1 MSCESFSSM
10 FLKKHLESMGV
21 NAVFLKFEE
30 HTMTVDAAARQL
42 GVSRERIIKSLLFV
56 DDAGLPVLAIVT
68 GDKRVDE
75 AKLAAA
81 CNVKNVRRATPEE
94 VKSFTGYD
102 VGAVPPVGHKN
113 MMRTVID
120 EKVLQFDRV
129 IGGGGDVNMLLEI
142 SPLDIMRL
150 TNSQIKNIS
159 R

>member
-1 MSCESFSSM
+1 MSCESFSSES
-10 FLKKHLESMGV
+10 LKKRLESIGV
-21 NAVFLKFEE
+21 NAVFLRFEE
-30 HTMTVDAAARQL
+30 HTMTVDAAAKQL

-81 CNVKNVRRATPEE
+81 CNAKNVRRATPEE
-94 VKSFTGYD
+94 VKRFTGYN
-102 VGAVPPVGHKN
+102 VGAVPPVGHE
-113 MMRTVID
+113 RTIRTIID

-142 SPLDIMRL
+142 SPSDIRRL

-159 R
+159 K

>member
-1 MSCESFSSM
+1 MSCESLSSE
-10 FLKKHLESMGV
+10 FLRRHLESMRV
-21 NAVFLKFEE
+21 DAVFLRFEE

-81 CNVKNVRRATPEE
+81 CNAKNVRRATPEE

-102 VGAVPPVGHKN
+102 VGAVPPVGHKS
-113 MMRTVID
+113 MIRTIID
-120 EKVLQFDRV
+120 ESVLQFDRV

-142 SPLDIMRL
+142 SPSDIRRL

-159 R
+159 K

>member
-1 MSCESFSSM
+1 MSCGSFSSES
-10 FLKKHLESMGV
+10 LKRYLENAGV

-42 GVSRERIIKSLLFV
+42 GVSRERIIKSLLFI
-56 DDAGLPVLAIVT
+56 DDSGLPVLAIVT

-81 CNVKNVRRATPEE
+81 CNSRSVRRAAPEE
-94 VKSFTGYD
+94 VKSITGYD
-102 VGAVPPVGHKN
+102 VGAVPPVGHKT
-113 MMRTVID
+113 MIRTIID

-129 IGGGGDVNMLLEI
+129 IGGGGDINMLLEI
-142 SPLDIMRL
+142 SPSDIKRL
-150 TNSQIKNIS
+150 TPSQIRNIS

>member
-1 MSCESFSSM
+1 MSCESFSSES
-10 FLKKHLESMGV
+10 LKKHLESIGV
-21 NAVFLKFEE
+21 NAVFLRFEE
-30 HTMTVDAAARQL
+30 HTMTVDAAAKQL
-42 GVSRERIIKSLLFV
+42 GVGRERIIKSLLFV

-81 CNVKNVRRATPEE
+81 CNAKNVRRAAPEE

-102 VGAVPPVGHKN
+102 VGAVPPVGHK
-113 MMRTVID
+113 MMIRTIID

-129 IGGGGDVNMLLEI
+129 IGGGGDVNVLLKI
-142 SPLDIMRL
+142 SPSDIRRL

-159 R
+159 K